1 MSKKTI
7 RAYWGNEHQMEL
19 YTFDTEG
26 EAAAFVRGVEAC
38 DGWMS
43 HYLTDGEGDTWIVQE
58 ETVCDGWINNWTEDD
73 EPQMFD
79 SYAAAEEELTE
90 FLQDISDAVDRGDMS
105 HRNER
110 GNFRII
116 PIDLEN

>member
-7 RAYWGNEHQMEL
+7 RAYWGDELQMEL
-19 YTFDTEG
+19 YTFDTDG
-26 EAAAFVRGVEAC
+26 EVSAFCKGVQAC

-43 HYLTDGEGDTWIVQE
+43 NYLTDDVGQTYIVE
-58 ETVCDGWINNWTEDD
+58 ESTVCDGWINNWTEDD
-73 EPQMFD
+73 EPQQFD
-79 SYAAAEEELTE
+79 SYAAAEAELTE
-90 FLQDISDAVDRGDMS
+90 FLQDIADAVERGDMS